1 MMRRVVDYRRVGA
14 NEHEVVGS
22 RRPRDFGEVFVTQGK
37 FLCILEIDGDVVLE
51 VLHMVAG
58 VLVPGHPGL
67 MLVVGVV
74 GRRVLSVRELR
85 TVRTLEGAE
94 VVVES
99 VVFLDDKNNMVD
111 LAGHFLTPPF
121 GDREG

>member
-1 MMRRVVDYRRVGA
+1 MEGVASIVAPREMGFLQRQREGFQLIAFAGEGTIMMRRVVDYRRVGA

-67 MLVVGVV
+67 MLV
-74 GRRVLSVRELR
+74 
-85 TVRTLEGAE
+85 
-94 VVVES
+94 
-99 VVFLDDKNNMVD
+99 
-111 LAGHFLTPPF
+111 
-121 GDREG
+121 